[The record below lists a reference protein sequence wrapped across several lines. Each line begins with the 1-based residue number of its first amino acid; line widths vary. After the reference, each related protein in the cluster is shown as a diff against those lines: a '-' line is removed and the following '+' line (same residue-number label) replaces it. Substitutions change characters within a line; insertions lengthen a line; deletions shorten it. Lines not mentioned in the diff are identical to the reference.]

1 MPCKLDNSEMI
12 EGIFGSWPTFHD
24 FEILSICLDRRAVG
38 MSIRILAWTD
48 RGEAYYEVVLRFDGI
63 EDLVLE
69 DFNHQ
74 NVMFGLDLSQVEDRI
89 KVEIDSV
96 FGARCAFTCHRG
108 SVVSVEETTLL
119 PGLSARPSTTGSR

>member
-1 MPCKLDNSEMI
+1 MPGKLDNSQLI
-12 EGIFGSWPTFHD
+12 EGIFGSWPSFHD
-24 FEILSICLDRRAVG
+24 FEILSICLDRRGVG
-38 MSIRILAWTD
+38 MSIRILTWPD

-74 NVMFGLDLSQVEDRI
+74 NVMFGLDLSRADDRI

-96 FGARCAFTCHRG
+96 FGARCAFTCRRG
-108 SVVSVEETTLL
+108 SVVSVEKTNLL
-119 PGLSARPSTTGSR
+119 PGLARH